1 MFPRNAQKRWNGS
14 ENVTRKYL
22 MSKKTMINQHNHYKS
37 QILPFNYALNI
48 TLDELK
54 KEILDI
60 KSHFAD

>member
-1 MFPRNAQKRWNGS
+1 
-14 ENVTRKYL
+14 

-54 KEILDI
+54 NEILDI
-60 KSHFAD
+60 KNHFNN